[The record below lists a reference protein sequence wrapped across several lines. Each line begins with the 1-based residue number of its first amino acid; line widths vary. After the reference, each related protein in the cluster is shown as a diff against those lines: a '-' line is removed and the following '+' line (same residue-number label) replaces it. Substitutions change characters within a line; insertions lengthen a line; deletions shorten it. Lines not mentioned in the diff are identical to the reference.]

1 MCYLSNL
8 KEPYFFTFLLTIGPA
23 LPKELFGNSLLE
35 IQGDIFLFGGV
46 GHGGVNSAIYQFS
59 CSAGIC
65 SWATLNQALKVGRMY
80 TVAIPVPDSFC
91 LDFTTT
97 TTTTTTST
105 TTTKCNQGL
114 IGDEYCDDI
123 NDNVDCNFD
132 GGDCYDLGTTI
143 YCDQDWI
150 GDEYCD
156 DINNNIACNFDGGD
170 CCGTNV
176 DTRFCTDCQC
186 LEE

>member
-1 MCYLSNL
+1 
-8 KEPYFFTFLLTIGPA
+8 
-23 LPKELFGNSLLE
+23 
-35 IQGDIFLFGGV
+35 
-46 GHGGVNSAIYQFS
+46 
-59 CSAGIC
+59 
-65 SWATLNQALKVGRMY
+65 MY

-91 LDFTTT
+91 LDVTTT
-97 TTTTTTST
+97 TTTTTTSTST

-150 GDEYCD
+150 GDGHCD
-156 DINNNIACNFDGGD
+156 DINNNIPCNFDGGD

-176 DTRFCTDCQC
+176 DTMFCTDCQC